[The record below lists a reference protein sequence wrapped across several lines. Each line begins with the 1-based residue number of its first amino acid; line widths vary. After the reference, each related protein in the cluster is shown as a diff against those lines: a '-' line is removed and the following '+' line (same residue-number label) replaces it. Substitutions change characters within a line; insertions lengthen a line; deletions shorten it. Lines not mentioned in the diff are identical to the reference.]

1 MAFVK
6 RTPKCDRAYLSTGS
20 YTSVLENLISPNR
33 SGLEGK
39 DDDGLSVQNHEMSHV
54 LKESID
60 KACTMQFDTESFA
73 DTDIGSYY

>member
-1 MAFVK
+1 LGVVKRLFDMAFIK

-54 LKESID
+54 QRIQYSKCYNYMYTPNL
-60 KACTMQFDTESFA
+60 Q
-73 DTDIGSYY
+73 